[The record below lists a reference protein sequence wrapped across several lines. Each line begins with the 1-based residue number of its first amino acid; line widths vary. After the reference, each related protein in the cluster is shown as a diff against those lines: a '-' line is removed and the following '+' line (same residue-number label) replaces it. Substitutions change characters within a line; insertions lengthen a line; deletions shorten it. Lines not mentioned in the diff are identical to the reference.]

1 MLRAPL
7 LGEAPRARV
16 RLLLASVGGLA
27 AVALLVV
34 AALPGR
40 WQSGGGPSQLLSLPL
55 SLAPVEDAGTM
66 QTPHNH
72 VLYSDWRGTSL
83 GACLSICSSKDLN
96 KCIYMYTYICIHIY
110 NTYICT

>member
-1 MLRAPL
+1 MERAPL

-16 RLLLASVGGLA
+16 RMLLARVGGLA

-83 GACLSICSSKDLN
+83 GACLSICSSNDLTI
-96 KCIYMYTYICIHIY
+96 CTYMYTYIQIY
-110 NTYICT
+110 I